1 MGNYKCNSSELGTGI
16 GDVLSSWT
24 ADVQYGVKYITNE
37 KAEKLKV
44 AIKNNSPVSWKKTKR
59 RGKYK
64 RSWRIK
70 TTKDTFSEYERT
82 VYAGGSEYR
91 LTHLLENGHK
101 IVKKG
106 KAVGTSPPKTHI
118 APVAEKIKSEYY
130 SEIKSLIKS
139 SQAGGGG
146 LRTRYKK

>member
-1 MGNYKCNSSELGTGI
+1 MGNYKINSSELGTAI
-16 GDVLSSWT
+16 GDVLSSWSL
-24 ADVQYGVKYITNE
+24 DVQYGVMYITNE

-70 TTKDTFSEYERT
+70 TTKNTFSEYEKT
-82 VYAGGSEYR
+82 IYAGGSEYR

-101 IVKKG
+101 ITKKG
-106 KAVGTSPPKTHI
+106 KTVGKSPPKIHI

-139 SQAGGGG
+139 SQSAGGG
-146 LRTRYKK
+146 RRSYKK

>member
-1 MGNYKCNSSELGTGI
+1 M
-16 GDVLSSWT
+16 
-24 ADVQYGVKYITNE
+24 YITNQ
-37 KAEKLKV
+37 KAEELKT

-64 RSWRIK
+64 RSWKIK
-70 TTKDTFSEYERT
+70 TTKNTFSEYEKT
-82 VYAGGSEYR
+82 VYSGGSEYR

-101 IVKKG
+101 IIKNG
-106 KAVGTSPPKTHI
+106 KSVGTSPSKMHI

-146 LRTRYKK
+146 RRSYKK